1 MAITHFWRS
10 LHVDRTTIL
19 VMIRASLFLAL
30 VAATIS
36 RAPGQQ
42 QAESATAIV
51 QPTIEKGRLAGAVV
65 LVTNRDKVLLV
76 EAMGFQDRDE
86 KLAMTTES
94 LFWIASMSKP
104 MTAAALMILV
114 DEGKVSLD
122 DPVAKHLPEFREL
135 WLTAEKTP
143 GQMTLKRPG
152 RAITIRDILSH
163 TSGLPFKSA
172 VEEPTLDIAPLSLV
186 VRSYTMLPLLFEPG
200 MGYQYSNAGINTAG
214 RIIEI
219 LSGMPYEQ
227 FMADRLFLPLGM
239 KDTSFRPTTAQV
251 SKIAKSYRANND
263 ATGLDEVRISQ
274 LKYPLDG
281 PDRYPMPGGGLFS
294 TADDC
299 GRFCRMVLGQG
310 MFDSTRILS
319 EASVVELTRRQ
330 TPESV
335 KESYGLGFSVGG
347 DGSCGHGGAHA
358 TNMSIDRN
366 RGLAV
371 VWMVQ
376 DAGSPPEWRTS
387 EGEVRAWAIK
397 RFSERPEPMQ

>member
-1 MAITHFWRS
+1 M
-10 LHVDRTTIL
+10 
-19 VMIRASLFLAL
+19 
-30 VAATIS
+30 
-36 RAPGQQ
+36 
-42 QAESATAIV
+42 

-122 DPVAKHLPEFREL
+122 DPVAKHLPEFREM

-219 LSGMPYEQ
+219 LSGMPYVQ

-274 LKYPLDG
+274 
-281 PDRYPMPGGGLFS
+281 
-294 TADDC
+294 
-299 GRFCRMVLGQG
+299 
-310 MFDSTRILS
+310 
-319 EASVVELTRRQ
+319 
-330 TPESV
+330 
-335 KESYGLGFSVGG
+335 
-347 DGSCGHGGAHA
+347 
-358 TNMSIDRN
+358 
-366 RGLAV
+366 
-371 VWMVQ
+371 
-376 DAGSPPEWRTS
+376 
-387 EGEVRAWAIK
+387 
-397 RFSERPEPMQ
+397 